1 MSSLSEAS
9 FKAQKRIFIVSKS
22 GLYMQLFIQ
31 NLEKLVEGDKVVLPC
46 IASRYKYE
54 SVKWYKINEKLNESL
69 IFENRDVKYSESQ
82 FSHIVNMTFDG

>member
-1 MSSLSEAS
+1 
-9 FKAQKRIFIVSKS
+9 
-22 GLYMQLFIQ
+22 MQLFIQ